1 MPLNDR
7 PKWILATAAAIAA
20 TGVGGVALASGG
32 GSESALPDSVSLQ
45 DRVPAVTQTI
55 EASATPTLFEVR
67 SGPIVRAEDGSFT
80 TQSVTSDSFD
90 SPDSADTTDSAVSF
104 DSVDS
109 VASVETTESVDSVDS
124 VDTVTPFD
132 SVDSADSF

>member
-20 TGVGGVALASGG
+20 TGVSGVALASAG

-45 DRVPAVTQTI
+45 NRVPAATQTI
-55 EASATPTLFEVR
+55 EASITPTLFEVR
-67 SGPIVRAEDGSFT
+67 YGPIVRAEDGSFT
-80 TQSVTSDSFD
+80 LLSATTD
-90 SPDSADTTDSAVSF
+90 SPDSF

-109 VASVETTESVDSVDS
+109 VDSIDSIDSVDS
-124 VDTVTPFD
+124 VNSVN
-132 SVDSADSF
+132 SVDSF